1 MTGISAVNDTQGDGA
16 SRGVLRVIRAA
27 MSLPGARV
35 NRESFLRSQLRP
47 HCTPHQVEKAIKLRP
62 GDAGIRRRRIDR
74 IADSVIRS
82 HVVKASGLSFA
93 AGLPGGW
100 FMAATIPADVTQSAW
115 HAIVV
120 AQKLAYLYGWPDLL
134 EEGDLDEETELRI
147 VLLIGAMLGA
157 EGANK
162 LLAEIAARFAR
173 EAGRRIPRYAL
184 TKTAYYPLIKTI
196 LKWIGIKLTKQTFG
210 RGVGKVIPIVGGVIS
225 AGVTAF
231 TLRPMARRLKN
242 HLRELEYAVP
252 PDPDIC
258 AIEARAS

>member
-1 MTGISAVNDTQGDGA
+1 MSEDKIVNGAQDDGV
-16 SRGVLRVIRAA
+16 SRLVLRVVRAA
-27 MSLPGARV
+27 MALPRARV
-35 NRESFLRSQLRP
+35 DRESFLRSQLQVHCSSQQVDDAVKFRP
-47 HCTPHQVEKAIKLRP
+47 AY
-62 GDAGIRRRRIDR
+62 AGISRDLIDKV
-74 IADSVIRS
+74 ADSVIRS

-100 FMAATIPADVTQSAW
+100 FIAATIPADVTQAAW
-115 HAIVV
+115 HAGVV
-120 AQKLAYLYGWPDLL
+120 AQKLAYLYGWPDLF
-134 EEGDLDEETELRI
+134 EEGDLDEETELRM
-147 VLLIGAMLGA
+147 VLLIGAMLGV

-196 LKWIGIKLTKQTFG
+196 LKWVGIKLTKQSFG

-231 TLRPMARRLKN
+231 TLRPMARRLRN
-242 HLRELEYAVP
+242 HLRELQYALP
-252 PDPDIC
+252 PDPEMG